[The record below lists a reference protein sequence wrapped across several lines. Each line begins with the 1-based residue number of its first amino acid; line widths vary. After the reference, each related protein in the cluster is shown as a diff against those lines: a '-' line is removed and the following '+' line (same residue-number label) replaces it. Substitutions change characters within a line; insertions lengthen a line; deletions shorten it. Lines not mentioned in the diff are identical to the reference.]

1 MNANQQESINKLK
14 SNKTLES
21 ITSKSKLPCISKII
35 NIFQCIQKILVWVI
49 NKLDSIITNCSILT
63 QFTITLIPFS
73 LVAIALIFSVHYVFY
88 KNLYLFNFHKGLKEE
103 FLDHYI
109 TEIDDMHAELI
120 GFVTKENYL
129 DVENQLFFE
138 VYYKEMASIGLL
150 NNSNKG
156 ILPNISIS
164 SDTMYLQ
171 IQTDSK
177 DEFTIQKE
185 IAYENVDNRNDPI
198 REFAKLYYYMMPIIT
213 YGSFM
218 TKVFINQSFFIA
230 YEFDKGSRNI
240 INNELFFMLPRSK
253 DSFNQN
259 DNFTPNN
266 YLLNPLVNR
275 THFDHSPLIN
285 NSYYEE
291 NWFMK
296 QDTLFRES
304 ITTTKERY
312 SQISLAHLNNEY
324 NGNINKSLIISSQQ
338 YIQSNNKHYIINIIF
353 FLCQGF
359 SQKEVNEYS
368 TFIIKNN
375 SLIKNNE
382 IEKYSDNE
390 SFVILKSDI
399 TEYSLST
406 IDYQYFHYGLY
417 EKNHSFFQNGIS
429 FDSFNLDFLYAPLDF
444 YSTVENFEI
453 DLQYLSA
460 LYLYKTLFQTLNY
473 SIINKNREEV
483 FLYNFNDEQ
492 MVKNICSAINFESYH
507 DYIKKSGIN
516 CWEKENSIF
525 YDKEIF
531 QNISMSD
538 INSKYPLCSCIP
550 LYCLEN
556 YNDTNKSENIFENI
570 KLNSEINL
578 PNKCQNKFISNEK
591 EENINENITYVNLP
605 NNLYKF
611 LSPFLKTTNS
621 DYIKIKLEI
630 LNQLPGYYFL
640 IISQIKTSINLFLYY
655 YFSLVT
661 QIEIMIIVF
670 GITLIGSVICMII
683 MYINLRRYSII
694 IKEFKKN
701 HELYVFHSEDNS
713 NNDDNQKNKNNE
725 KGIEHNINNEN
736 MPLLQNEGRDIIN
749 TNDNTLLDELFVIFC
764 KHYKLSRK
772 DIEKYYAQQ
781 KHETKKQMK
790 IKMMMEKN
798 ELFRLLAMFSVIAP
812 FFRLNLSL
820 DYKMYNYTKII
831 KKYDQYVSQVVNI
844 NKEQTRLTQNILY
857 ELLSTENI
865 SDYGL
870 ISNLNFKYI
879 SNIKAE
885 FKENCIQHA
894 MFKNVINKMKGKNDD
909 LNESEININDV
920 FLMMKDGDEKQN
932 IKLILKQKNELME
945 IFKNKFEEDDYINFN
960 KIESSFNFFL
970 INSYYKYLKQ
980 IILETHN

>member
-1 MNANQQESINKLK
+1 MNSNQQESINKIK

-21 ITSKSKLPCISKII
+21 IISKSKLTFFSKII
-35 NIFQCIQKILVWVI
+35 NIFQCIQKIIVWVI
-49 NKLDSIITNCSILT
+49 NKLDEIITNCSVLT

-73 LVAIALIFSVHYVFY
+73 IVATILIFIVHYIFY
-88 KNLYLFNFHKGLKEE
+88 QNLYLFNFHKGLKEE

-150 NNSNKG
+150 NNTNKR
-156 ILPNISIS
+156 IFPNISKYS
-164 SDTMYLQ
+164 ETMYSQ
-171 IQTDSK
+171 IETDSK
-177 DEFTIQKE
+177 DIFTMPQDISKKN
-185 IAYENVDNRNDPI
+185 IDDRNDSI
-198 REFAKLYYYMMPIIT
+198 REFAKLYYYMMPIII
-213 YGSFM
+213 YDSFRS
-218 TKVFINQSFFIA
+218 KLFINQTFFIT
-230 YEFDKGSRNI
+230 YEFDGNYKKIKGK
-240 INNELFFMLPRSK
+240 ELFFMLPRNK

-266 YLLNPLVNR
+266 YLLNPLVNAG
-275 THFDHSPLIN
+275 HYDHSPLIN

-296 QDTLFRES
+296 QDNYFRES
-304 ITTTKERY
+304 IDTTKERY

-324 NGNINKSLIISSQQ
+324 NGNISKSLIISSQQ
-338 YIQSNNKHYIINIIF
+338 YIQSNGRHYIINIIF
-353 FLCQGF
+353 FLCQAF
-359 SQKEVNEYS
+359 SEKVINEYS

-375 SLIKNNE
+375 SIIQNNE

-417 EKNHSFFQNGIS
+417 DKNHSFFQNGIS
-429 FDSFNLDFLYAPLDF
+429 FDSFNLDFLYAPLNF

-473 SIINKNREEV
+473 SIITKNREEV
-483 FLYNFNDEQ
+483 FLYNFNDDQ
-492 MVKNICSAINFESYH
+492 IVKNICSAINFESYH
-507 DYIKKSGIN
+507 DYIKKSKIN
-516 CWEKENSIF
+516 CWDKENSIF

-531 QNISMSD
+531 QNISMND
-538 INSKYPLCSCIP
+538 INSKYPLCNCIP

-556 YNDTNKSENIFENI
+556 FNDTSKNVNIFENI

-591 EENINENITYVNLP
+591 EDNINNNRSYINLP
-605 NNLYKF
+605 SRVYKF
-611 LSPFLKTTNS
+611 LSIFLEKANS
-621 DYIKIKLEI
+621 DYIKIKIEI

-640 IISQIKTSINLFLYY
+640 IISQIKTSIDLFLYFY
-655 YFSLVT
+655 YSLIT
-661 QIEIMIIVF
+661 QIEIMVLVF
-670 GITLIGSVICMII
+670 GITFIGSIICMII

-694 IKEFKKN
+694 IKEFKKK

-713 NNDDNQKNKNNE
+713 INDDNQKNKNNE

-736 MPLLQNEGRDIIN
+736 MPLLQNEGSDIIN
-749 TNDNTLLDELFVIFC
+749 TNDNTLLDELFTIFC

-894 MFKNVINKMKGKNDD
+894 IFKNVINKMKGKNDD

-932 IKLILKQKNELME
+932 IKLILKQKNELMDM
-945 IFKNKFEEDDYINFN
+945 FKIKFEEDDYINFN
-960 KIESSFNFFL
+960 KIESSFNFFFD
-970 INSYYKYLKQ
+970 
-980 IILETHN
+980 